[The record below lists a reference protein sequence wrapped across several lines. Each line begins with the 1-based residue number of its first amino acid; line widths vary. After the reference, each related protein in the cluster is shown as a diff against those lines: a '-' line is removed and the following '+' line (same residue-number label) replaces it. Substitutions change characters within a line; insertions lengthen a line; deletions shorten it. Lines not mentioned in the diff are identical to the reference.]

1 MPSKRD
7 SVWTLQDAKNRFS
20 EVVRDA
26 VESGP
31 QVVTRHG
38 EDIVVIVGAR
48 DFAQLKSPPQS
59 LLEFLRNSPL
69 ADVDLDLERSQ
80 DEMREIDLS

>member
-1 MPSKRD
+1 MPNQGYA
-7 SVWTLQDAKNRFS
+7 VWTLQDAKNRFS

-31 QVVTRHG
+31 QMVTRHG
-38 EDIVVIVGAR
+38 EDVVVIVDAR
-48 DFAQLKSPPQS
+48 EFARLKPPRQS

-80 DEMREIDLS
+80 DEMRDIDLG